1 MKALIVMLS
10 CVLSLSAWAE
20 PQRGEVKVPLAVYT
34 ALLDEAAEVSRPA
47 PAAYAI
53 GVSQVRINISDR
65 EPRDTAEVHVS
76 FGLEVFENE
85 WTLVPV
91 LSAGVALTHVSVNG
105 QMVELVERHGILHW
119 STDKAGRYQANL
131 SYRVDAR
138 HFETGRT
145 LAVPV
150 PSTVA
155 TGLRVYSPTPGSTWR
170 CFPPSMSP
178 PRNATATRY

>member
-1 MKALIVMLS
+1 MRLGCPRFASTSPI
-10 CVLSLSAWAE
+10 
-20 PQRGEVKVPLAVYT
+20 
-34 ALLDEAAEVSRPA
+34 VSR
-47 PAAYAI
+47 AI
-53 GVSQVRINISDR
+53 
-65 EPRDTAEVHVS
+65 PRRVHVS
-76 FGLEVFENE
+76 FGFEVFENE

-105 QMVELVERHGILHW
+105 QMVELVERHGMLHW
-119 STDKAGRYQANL
+119 STDNAGRYQANL

-155 TGLRVYSPTPGSTWR
+155 TGLRVY
-170 CFPPSMSP
+170 FPDTGVDLAVL
-178 PRNATATRY
+178 PRHQCRHRGA